1 MKIIDNMN
9 VNFFKAECGDAA
21 SIRYLGTDGIF
32 HNIFIDSGY
41 GRTFRF
47 VLEEEIKKIIDLG
60 EIIDLWII
68 SHIHDDHIGG
78 ILKYI
83 ETIKSGEYPDIVN
96 QFFYNPPRRYKF
108 DALAY
113 DSSDATSIQQGDSLY
128 EYLKSNNKLLDF
140 DLVDT
145 LIPIDL
151 YGLKISL
158 LSPSP
163 EKLAA
168 LRTKYPL
175 EIDNEFEKEENED
188 TSEAVSTGQNDYD
201 KSFED
206 FDFKL
211 WQEDLSIE
219 NGSSISF
226 ITEFENSRI
235 LWLADSHSSDILY
248 ALKRLG
254 ITETLKINCDLV
266 KVSHHGSS
274 GNNSQELYSHIECS
288 NYIFSVNGENR
299 HNLPS
304 KECIAQI
311 LKVPN
316 RDISVKY
323 FFYFTYYNEILKSIF
338 SSESAEIFVKYNFDT
353 HFCDEKVLNFNL
365 TN

>member
-1 MKIIDNMN
+1 MIDNMK
-9 VNFFKAECGDAA
+9 VNIFKAECGDAA
-21 SIRYLGTDGIF
+21 AIRYFGSDGRF

-41 GRTFRF
+41 RRTFRF
-47 VLEEEIKKIIDLG
+47 VLEDEIMKIIDLG

-68 SHIHDDHIGG
+68 SHIHDDHLGG

-83 ETIKSGEYPDIVN
+83 ETIKSGEYPDIVQ

-108 DALAY
+108 NTSAD
-113 DSSDATSIQQGDSLY
+113 DSSDASSIQQGDALY
-128 EYLKSNNKLLDF
+128 EYLKSSNKLLDF

-145 LIPIDL
+145 LIPVDL
-151 YGLKISL
+151 YGLKITL
-158 LSPSP
+158 LSPSQ

-175 EIDNEFEKEENED
+175 ESDNEFEKEEDEN
-188 TSEAVSTGQNDYD
+188 TSEAVTGQNDYN

-211 WQEDLSIE
+211 WREDLSIE

-235 LWLADSHSSDILY
+235 LWLADSHPSDILH

-254 ITETLKINCDLV
+254 ITETMKLDCDLV
-266 KVSHHGSS
+266 KVSHHGSF
-274 GNNSQELYSHIECS
+274 GNNSQELYSLINS
-288 NYIFSVNGENR
+288 KNYIFSVNGENR

-311 LKVPN
+311 LRVPN
-316 RDISVKY
+316 RDMNVKY
-323 FFYFTYYNEILKSIF
+323 FFYFTYCNETLESIF
-338 SSESAEIFVKYNFDT
+338 SSESKEIFVKYNFET
-353 HFCDEKVLNFNL
+353 FFCDEKALNFNFQ
-365 TN
+365 